1 MNDCIIGIG
10 SNIEAEYH
18 IPQMLKLLDAHF
30 SVVKVSSMI
39 QTKAIGLSGQPD
51 YTNGAVR
58 ILTEME
64 MEDLAAFLKQL
75 EDQMGRDRTQPKF
88 GPRNIDLD
96 IMVWNNKVVDPDYY
110 TRDFLR
116 HSAEELGFTNRD
128 I

>member
-18 IPQMLKLLDAHF
+18 IPKMLSLLEVHF
-30 SVVKVSSMI
+30 TIVKVSAMI
-39 QTKAIGLSGQPD
+39 KTKAIGISEQPD

-58 ILTEME
+58 ILTDME
-64 MEDLAAFLKQL
+64 MDELAVFVKQL

-96 IMVWNNKVVDPDYY
+96 IMVWNNEVIDPDYY

-116 HSAEELGFTNRD
+116 QSAEELGFINKDT
-128 I
+128 